1 MPHRMDYRKAQ
12 ALRAAELMEQARNA
26 QTIPQAAPSPAQ
38 STVEPASDTES
49 TQGPRQAPA
58 HRLSEQY
65 DKNIE
70 ALGRGAEAF
79 ARHPD
84 NPSEKVVKSSGS
96 NFDYPRDPDSP
107 NRGVNLRRPPTNPK
121 LQPSSEPEE
130 PMHVQQPIAY
140 EKAIDRN
147 EEMIADLH
155 NAPTSGAVQELSTRP
170 DSDASTAPELP
181 ASPESPTPIE
191 AESAEPAP
199 EATAPSEPPFDPETT
214 NTQFAYTDDEL
225 AFFKLAE
232 GAVLESG
239 QGKPVTDRNR
249 TQTQVVVPGLTP
261 DEPQDD

>member
-26 QTIPQAAPSPAQ
+26 QTIPQTGPAPAQ
-38 STVEPASDTES
+38 SSVEPASDTES
-49 TQGPRQAPA
+49 TPNTREAPA
-58 HRLSEQY
+58 HRLSDQY

-79 ARHPD
+79 ARHPE

-96 NFDYPRDPDSP
+96 NFDYPRDPESP

-121 LQPSSEPEE
+121 LQPGSEPKE

-147 EEMIADLH
+147 EEMIADLQ
-155 NAPTSGAVQELSTRP
+155 NATTKGAVQELST
-170 DSDASTAPELP
+170 DSANGAPGAPEQP
-181 ASPESPTPIE
+181 SSPEAPTPSEI
-191 AESAEPAP
+191 ESAEPTP
-199 EATAPSEPPFDPETT
+199 EAPAVSRPPFDPEST
-214 NTQFAYTDDEL
+214 NTQFAYTDEEL

-239 QGKPVTDRNR
+239 QGKAVTDHNR
-249 TQTQVVVPGLTP
+249 TQTQVLIPGLSP
-261 DEPQDD
+261 DESQND